1 MINDPLQIVLFLF
14 TIPKCLNK
22 VLSMLGAYNMLSIVF
37 MSIQREIYS
46 IYRHQYLLE
55 YYRGR
60 LGAMVHDILLSR

>member
-22 VLSMLGAYNMLSIVF
+22 VLSMLGAYKMLSIVF

-46 IYRHQYLLE
+46 IYIATSTYLSIIEEDMELW
-55 YYRGR
+55 YMIYC
-60 LGAMVHDILLSR
+60 